1 MAFSSNPV
9 IQGSDLMLFIG
20 TGENKK
26 SIGFATNHTFEIS
39 VEMLENASKDHSS
52 GAWAGSIPKK
62 KSWTVSSENLFANSA
77 EGVTFAEL
85 VGYMNNDTAL
95 TAEFTISAGGAQT
108 ADAYGIVVPTG
119 GWDPSTASGTTAL
132 QGSVYINSLSA
143 NAQNGEIATFTVN
156 FTGTGPL
163 SVVTYPVASPGTGN

>member
-20 TGENKK
+20 TGDNKK
-26 SIGFATNHTFEIS
+26 SIGFATNHTIEIS

-52 GAWAGSIPKK
+52 GSWSGSIPKK
-62 KSWTVSSENLFANSA
+62 KSWTASSENLFANDA

-85 VGYMNNDTAL
+85 ISYMKNDTAL
-95 TAEFTISAGGAQT
+95 TAEFTIDAGGAQT
-108 ADAYGIVVPTG
+108 ADAYGIVAPTG
-119 GWDPSTASGTTAL
+119 GWNPSTASGTSAL
-132 QGSVYINSLSA
+132 KGTVYINSISA

-156 FTGTGPL
+156 FTGTGEL
-163 SVVTYPVASPGTGN
+163 NVVTYPVTTPNP

>member
-1 MAFSSNPV
+1 MAFSSNPI

-52 GAWAGSIPKK
+52 GFWTGSIPKK
-62 KSWTVSSENLFANSA
+62 GSWTVSSENLFANEA
-77 EGVTFAEL
+77 EGVTYADL
-85 VGYMNNDTAL
+85 VAYLANRTAL
-95 TAEFTISAGGAQT
+95 SVEFTISAGGAQA
-108 ADAYGIVVPTG
+108 ADSYGIVVPAD
-119 GWDPSTASGTTAL
+119 GWDPSTASGTVAL
-132 QGSVYINSLSA
+132 TGAAYISGLSA
-143 NAQNGEIATFTVN
+143 NAQNGELATFTVN

-163 SVVTYPVASPGTGN
+163 SIVTYPVTNPGTGD

>member
-1 MAFSSNPV
+1 MAFSSNPI

-52 GAWAGSIPKK
+52 GSIPKK

-85 VGYMNNDTAL
+85 VDYMNNDTAL

-119 GWDPSTASGTTAL
+119 GWNPSTASGTTAL

-163 SVVTYPVASPGTGN
+163 SVVTYPVANPGIEQH